1 MSDQVV
7 SAKGLAELARLIES
21 SAAMA
26 KIISGAHQG
35 DIVLL
40 APLDLQR
47 LADLHNQ
54 LSASLASVKHLAGRA
69 GVPSVLM
76 AKSPAQRVASIGN
89 W

>member
-1 MSDQVV
+1 MSAYGV
-7 SAKGLAELARLIES
+7 SAQGLAELAQLVER
-21 SAAMA
+21 SAELARA
-26 KIISGAHQG
+26 ISGAHPDG
-35 DIVLL
+35 VVLL

-54 LSASLASVKHLAGRA
+54 LSDSLDSIRHLAGGA